1 MSSLIDRVAKERGI
15 NHALDMGSGQ
25 GYLSRALAFQHDL
38 EVLAVDKSEV
48 QTRGAEKFDRRTMR
62 AERTTETKLQH
73 VTEMITPENIS
84 DVLTRWGRCDDD
96 KPWLI
101 CGLHACGD
109 LSPMIMRLFE
119 ESKQVTCLVNVGCC
133 YHYLSEGFPMS
144 QLLRERRYD
153 LGTTARVLACH
164 SPWQWKSQVAASKK
178 SFEQHFFRAL
188 LQQIMVD
195 KGLASKSEPP
205 ALRKRITKKCDFA
218 TYVKIALQ
226 TLDIQPDAIT
236 PEEIESYY
244 HDYKYNRAADKQIIA
259 LWTIRS
265 LLAPVLESLILMDR
279 WLYLKEAVGDRSNE
293 HSGVWMW
300 PLFDPTESPRNVVF
314 VASK

>member
-1 MSSLIDRVAKERGI
+1 
-15 NHALDMGSGQ
+15 
-25 GYLSRALAFQHDL
+25 
-38 EVLAVDKSEV
+38 
-48 QTRGAEKFDRRTMR
+48 
-62 AERTTETKLQH
+62 
-73 VTEMITPENIS
+73 
-84 DVLTRWGRCDDD
+84 
-96 KPWLI
+96 
-101 CGLHACGD
+101 
-109 LSPMIMRLFE
+109 
-119 ESKQVTCLVNVGCC
+119 
-133 YHYLSEGFPMS
+133 
-144 QLLRERRYD
+144 
-153 LGTTARVLACH
+153 
-164 SPWQWKSQVAASKK
+164 
-178 SFEQHFFRAL
+178 
-188 LQQIMVD
+188 MVD
-195 KGLASKSEPP
+195 KGLASKSDPP